1 MGTEVLR
8 NYVIGIIVFV
18 IFVGSGVSLVSLMDD
33 GVGNFEKN
41 EKFDE
46 FNSTFNKL
54 DDVTAEVGVLRSN
67 IEDADTDFG
76 TFGALNG
83 LIANSWQ
90 GLKVLIK
97 SFDFMDDVFAGLFEV
112 FGVPSWITGLL
123 SLIIVV
129 VFVFTIYEVIF
140 AK

>member
-1 MGTEVLR
+1 MGTETLR
-8 NYVIGIIVFV
+8 NYVIGVIVFV
-18 IFVGSGVSLVSLMDD
+18 LVIGGGVTMVSQLDD
-33 GVGNFEKN
+33 GKGNLESSQKY
-41 EKFDE
+41 EE
-46 FNSTFNKL
+46 FNKTFNKL
-54 DDVTAEVGVLRSN
+54 DEVTAEVGVLRSN

-97 SFDFMDDVFAGLFEV
+97 SFDFMDDVFSGLFSV

-123 SLIIVV
+123 SLIVV
-129 VFVFTIYEVIF
+129 VIFVFTIYEIIF